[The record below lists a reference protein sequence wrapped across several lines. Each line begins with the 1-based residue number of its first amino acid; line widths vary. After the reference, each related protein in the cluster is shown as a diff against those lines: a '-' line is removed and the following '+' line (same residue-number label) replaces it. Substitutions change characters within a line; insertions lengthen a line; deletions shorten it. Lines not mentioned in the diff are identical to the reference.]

1 MADYEGVG
9 GLLPPDEREK
19 LSVRLQHA
27 VSAFVDSPRGAVEEA
42 DEVLHET
49 VNRLTKTLAHRR
61 RTIRTAW
68 QSMGEGEER
77 TADTEQLRLALRDY
91 RETAE
96 RLLRL

>member
-1 MADYEGVG
+1 MADYEGTG
-9 GLLPPDEREK
+9 TLLPPDERDK
-19 LSVRLQHA
+19 LTARLQHA
-27 VSAFVDSPRGAVEEA
+27 VNAFVDSPRGAVEEA
-42 DEVLHET
+42 DEVLHEA
-49 VNRLTKTLAHRR
+49 VNRVTKTLAHRR

-96 RLLRL
+96 RLLSL

>member
-1 MADYEGVG
+1 MAEYEGMG
-9 GLLPPDEREK
+9 GLLPPDECEK
-19 LSVRLQHA
+19 LTLRLQHA
-27 VSAFVDSPRGAVEEA
+27 VTAFVDSPRDAVEEA
-42 DEVLHET
+42 DEVLHEA

-61 RTIRTAW
+61 RTIRIAW

-96 RLLRL
+96 RVLRL